1 MTTENTSEANAKA
14 PTHIAYSVRDRE
26 GAKSIWTRIGAVWKH
41 ADGKGFTLQ
50 LEAVPPDGRVT
61 LRVASEKKE

>member
-1 MTTENTSEANAKA
+1 MTEKNTNEAAANT

-26 GAKSIWTRIGAVWKH
+26 GAKSVWTRIGAVWKH
-41 ADGKGFTLQ
+41 GDGKGFTLQ
-50 LEAVPPDGRVT
+50 LEAVPLDGRVT